1 LTLER
6 IGLAGR
12 VARAMITKKRVPLV
26 AGWNLTYRCN
36 LRCSYCSAWRDK
48 TPEASTDEV
57 LSTVEQL
64 RALGCRFVGFAGG
77 ETLLREDVKTVVD
90 ACAEAGMKVSIQS
103 NGVLFPEMVDEVARV
118 SEMQFSLDGPPE
130 LNDPIRGDGVHDA
143 VLRSL
148 EVCRER
154 DIRAHLVTV
163 LTSRNLDHVDH
174 VLDLCDRYGVGAYFQ
189 PADKMY
195 ARVKPAKEL
204 HEPEI
209 EAYRAAIRHLIEEKR
224 RGRRAV
230 LSSVSGLRH
239 LEAWPDPPPMFC
251 LASLV
256 AVHIEPDGKLFVCD
270 MYKDYMDHTV
280 AVDGDLAEAI
290 DKVKLPDTCERCLSA
305 SRVEFNLLGSFHLD
319 AIVGLLR
326 RM

>member
-1 LTLER
+1 MTLER

-130 LNDPIRGDGVHDA
+130 VNDPIRGEGVHDA
-143 VLRSL
+143 VVRAETRLLPASPHSLLPALPNRLTIQTESGGGDKPRSL
-148 EVCRER
+148 
-154 DIRAHLVTV
+154 
-163 LTSRNLDHVDH
+163 
-174 VLDLCDRYGVGAYFQ
+174 
-189 PADKMY
+189 
-195 ARVKPAKEL
+195 
-204 HEPEI
+204 
-209 EAYRAAIRHLIEEKR
+209 
-224 RGRRAV
+224 
-230 LSSVSGLRH
+230 
-239 LEAWPDPPPMFC
+239 
-251 LASLV
+251 
-256 AVHIEPDGKLFVCD
+256 
-270 MYKDYMDHTV
+270 
-280 AVDGDLAEAI
+280 
-290 DKVKLPDTCERCLSA
+290 
-305 SRVEFNLLGSFHLD
+305 
-319 AIVGLLR
+319 
-326 RM
+326 